1 MFNSE
6 NFSYK
11 VFIDYIIDKMKL
23 SNEDPLLVAKIEKEI
38 GRTLGDRIILSVM
51 NAMKEDDVLQ
61 FETMRLQNETMSDF
75 EIIYVMVD
83 DMPILYEVMMK
94 GVNDLADDLLYDVER
109 LDAVLEEKKQKV
121 KSKK

>member
-11 VFIDYIIDKMKL
+11 VFIDYIIEKMKL
-23 SNEDPLLVAKIEKEI
+23 TNEDPLLKAKIEKEI

-61 FETMRLQNETMSDF
+61 FETMRLQNDTMSDF

-83 DMPILYEVMMK
+83 DMPILHEVMMK
-94 GVNDLADDLLYDVER
+94 SVNDLADELLYDVER
-109 LDAVLEEKKQKV
+109 LDAVLEEKRQKV